1 MLYCV
6 FSSWPSCLSP
16 LKFELFGLRRTDGSG
31 NARVRQSEGNVN
43 ILEGVL
49 SSYGKTVARPGD
61 RFAIIEDPFSL
72 TISCHP
78 GERLVNLQKKRS
90 RPHRLPGP
98 AVHLQIDGECPQCPW
113 GSRA

>member
-31 NARVRQSEGNVN
+31 NARVLQSEGNVN

-78 GERLVNLQKKRS
+78 CERRGNRQKKRRHPR
-90 RPHRLPGP
+90 RPPI
-98 AVHLQIDGECPQCPW
+98 ATVHYPLAGDCHHTPI
-113 GSRA
+113 